1 MKNDLKN
8 SKKYEKPVLTVHGD
22 FRNITN
28 ATGGLG
34 GDGGNFA
41 PPSGG

>member
-28 ATGGLG
+28 AAGGFG
-34 GDGGNFA
+34 GDA
-41 PPSGG
+41 ADQITPSGG